1 MIKIEDRFEEV
12 SWQKAIQFLKDKIIQ
27 NELSN
32 SCALINPDS
41 TTEELF
47 LFQKLMRGLN
57 INNIDHRIHSVDF
70 RNQDSYETYPRLN
83 ENINDIKNKDV
94 ILLID
99 SNVSYD
105 QPILSYHIRKAYK
118 NNCKILSLNTYNY
131 NYNFDTDYQK
141 LVQPDLLVDALASI
155 YVKLCKLNESNYKN
169 INFEKSINLSLDVD
183 PIVDSIT
190 NSNNLQII
198 LGSSTISHPDYDLI
212 KYLSNQ
218 IADIL
223 NIKLSILLNGCNTPG
238 AWITGCVPHRK
249 AGGEKINSTS
259 LNFQECLEVKPDF
272 TFLFNIEPDD
282 TVLRNEFQKFL
293 SGSKFVIGIQNFIN
307 EKDLDLYDV
316 LLPLSTHY
324 ETSGS
329 YINIEGKSQ
338 YFDKACDNLYDSKEG
353 WKILTYLAN
362 NLDLNNFNYED
373 ISDVQEEINSIIR
386 KNLYFEFNFDSDIVI
401 KKSLSPTNSIRY
413 GNFHHYFTNAM
424 LRRAS
429 SLLKTIPKN
438 NVIKVNN
445 KTLQLFDV
453 NTTKNKVLIKQK
465 DKSLLVD
472 LLIDE
477 NVSDNCVYITT
488 SSENYYDLGN
498 NFENI
503 VIEKMFD
510 NINIFSYIENFLLS
524 LNEIVLVFISI
535 IVLITILL
543 VFVAYYTYAERKV
556 IAAMQIRKGPNVVGP
571 YGLLQPLADGVKLFL
586 KEIIIPTNSNTFL
599 FLLAPIIT
607 FITAFSAW
615 AVIPFSSTLV
625 ISDINA
631 GLLYILALTSMGVY
645 GIIIAGWASNS
656 KYALLG
662 AMRSAAQIV
671 AYEIAMGFAL
681 VGVVMI
687 TGSLNLG
694 EIIDA
699 QKGSV
704 FNWLWLPLL
713 PLFIVYVVAGVA
725 ETNRAPFDVAEGESE
740 LVAGFHVEYSGM
752 AFAIFFI
759 AEYANMILISALIA
773 ILFFGGWLSP
783 FTSTLIQIDQSSN
796 MFLLNNAY
804 NFLVSDGIH
813 WFIIKTFFFMFTF
826 IWFRATFPRYRYD
839 QIMRL
844 GWKILIPITLFW
856 IMIEIIAIYFKIAP
870 WFV

>member
-1 MIKIEDRFEEV
+1 MHIKINNNEYNCNPNETVIQVADRNDIYIPRFCYHESLSIAANCRMCLIEQKGIGKPLPACATPVSDGAEYFTSSEMAKNSQKNTMELLLINHPLDCPVCDQGGMCELQDLAMNHSDLKSRYTQEKRVVFDYDIGPLIKTNMTRCIHCTRCVRFGEEVVGQKELGVINRGESLEIRSFLSNSVESPMSGNMIDICPVGALNSKPSHMKGRPWEYNEINSVSHNDCLGSNTFIHSNSKSIYKVTPRENKNINDIWLSDRDRFSYESIDHVERTSKPMIKIEDRFEEV
-12 SWQKAIQFLKDKIIQ
+12 SWQKAIQFLKDKISQ

-155 YVKLCKLNESNYKN
+155 YVKLCKLNEANYKN

-373 ISDVQEEINSIIR
+373 ISDIQEEINSIIR
-386 KNLYFEFNFDSDIVI
+386 KNLYFEFNFDSDLVI

-503 VIEKMFD
+503 VIE
-510 NINIFSYIENFLLS
+510 
-524 LNEIVLVFISI
+524 
-535 IVLITILL
+535 
-543 VFVAYYTYAERKV
+543 
-556 IAAMQIRKGPNVVGP
+556 NV
-571 YGLLQPLADGVKLFL
+571 
-586 KEIIIPTNSNTFL
+586 
-599 FLLAPIIT
+599 
-607 FITAFSAW
+607 
-615 AVIPFSSTLV
+615 
-625 ISDINA
+625 
-631 GLLYILALTSMGVY
+631 
-645 GIIIAGWASNS
+645 
-656 KYALLG
+656 
-662 AMRSAAQIV
+662 
-671 AYEIAMGFAL
+671 
-681 VGVVMI
+681 
-687 TGSLNLG
+687 
-694 EIIDA
+694 
-699 QKGSV
+699 
-704 FNWLWLPLL
+704 
-713 PLFIVYVVAGVA
+713 
-725 ETNRAPFDVAEGESE
+725 
-740 LVAGFHVEYSGM
+740 
-752 AFAIFFI
+752 
-759 AEYANMILISALIA
+759 
-773 ILFFGGWLSP
+773 
-783 FTSTLIQIDQSSN
+783 
-796 MFLLNNAY
+796 
-804 NFLVSDGIH
+804 
-813 WFIIKTFFFMFTF
+813 
-826 IWFRATFPRYRYD
+826 
-839 QIMRL
+839 
-844 GWKILIPITLFW
+844 
-856 IMIEIIAIYFKIAP
+856 
-870 WFV
+870 